1 MGGRRSRFLGCR
13 PRRYLAAVFF
23 RGEGERMGFAALFF
37 MVINVWLVLTPKHSH
52 SIIRPQFGGP
62 RTHWG
67 AEKIFSLCAKILLM
81 VFLSMPFNSYRFP
94 MAPLLRSTNTAI
106 FPGDASGGDDWAVVS
121 WKGLRRSCTWRS
133 TTPVRTHECR
143 HGSVVMTTGGEKA
156 WLKAGFHRWWMRPLG
171 PSVLLEM
178 IRGSSL
184 TS

>member
-1 MGGRRSRFLGCR
+1 MFGWFLHR
-13 PRRYLAAVFF
+13 NLHIQ
-23 RGEGERMGFAALFF
+23 LFG
-37 MVINVWLVLTPKHSH
+37 
-52 SIIRPQFGGP
+52 PQL
-62 RTHWG
+62 G
-67 AEKIFSLCAKILLM
+67 AREPIGLPEKIFSLYAKILLM

-94 MAPLLRSTNTAI
+94 LAPSLRRANTAI
-106 FPGDASGGDDWAVVS
+106 FPGDASGGDDWAVGS